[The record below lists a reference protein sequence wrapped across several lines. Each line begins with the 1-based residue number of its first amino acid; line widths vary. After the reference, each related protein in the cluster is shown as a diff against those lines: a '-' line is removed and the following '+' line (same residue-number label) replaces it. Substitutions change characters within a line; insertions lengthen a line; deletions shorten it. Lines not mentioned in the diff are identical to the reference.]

1 MELISSNNFKTL
13 FMKPKYLLQLLAIV
27 VFTVS
32 AMAFLQL
39 TQAKKYKS
47 PAKTCCQQN
56 CNDGKHSTD
65 NPDDIFFNP
74 FSHMIV
80 AVYK

>member
-1 MELISSNNFKTL
+1 
-13 FMKPKYLLQLLAIV
+13 MKSKYLLQLLAIV
-27 VFTVS
+27 VFAVS
-32 AMAFLQL
+32 AMAFLHQK
-39 TQAKKYKS
+39 QSKKVKRHI
-47 PAKTCCQQN
+47 KTSCQQN
-56 CNDGKHSTD
+56 CNDSKHSTD